1 MLCVMIDV
9 CESQLPTRPCPT
21 PTATAGPFATSVS
34 LFLFRRKWKVS
45 KQREPRGGSSRMWL
59 EAGGEGGGERR
70 LETPD
75 RFWRFVTPFVIWF
88 DYIPRSGP
96 AVICC
101 PLLGASRP
109 PGQAPLSTLG
119 PLSLPPSQG
128 PATLYSLASPTPD
141 DTLHLGR
148 GAGMLFTIKVS
159 PTRSCWVSEWAVD
172 PWQF

>member
-9 CESQLPTRPCPT
+9 CESQLPTHPCPT

-109 PGQAPLSTLG
+109 PGQARCPSVLWVPSPCPHPRAQPHFIPWLFPLQMIPCTWGEGLG
-119 PLSLPPSQG
+119 CFSPSKSHQQG
-128 PATLYSLASPTPD
+128 
-141 DTLHLGR
+141 
-148 GAGMLFTIKVS
+148 
-159 PTRSCWVSEWAVD
+159 AVG
-172 PWQF
+172 